1 MYSALIVTDVDL
13 LVSLGPVTSALAV
26 GGRLMDADNL
36 LGRRVDVV
44 TEANLH
50 PGRADRQS

>member
-13 LVSLGPVTSALAV
+13 LVSLGPVTSSLAV
-26 GGRLMDADNL
+26 GGLLMDADNL